1 MARHKKEQTQLPP
14 ELQDIPLE
22 GNLTPISKFQPPA
35 NLEALE
41 KALESPYD
49 PSSIEHKIFTLAKE
63 SHATLDEICLVLG
76 ESKEYISEEMSD
88 VIERGYTACKILLR
102 QQQLRSARDGDS
114 KQLTWLGKQILGQD
128 DKITLDIPMTIMVDT
143 GIRRE

>member
-1 MARHKKEQTQLPP
+1 MARKKKLPELLPP

-22 GNLTPISKFQPPA
+22 GNLTPISKFQAPIDA
-35 NLEALE
+35 SSLE

-49 PSSIEHKIFTLAKE
+49 HESLEHKIFTLAKE
-63 SHATLDEICLVLG
+63 SHATIDEICLVLG
-76 ESKEYISEEMSD
+76 ENKEYVSKEMQD

-102 QQQLRSARDGDS
+102 QQQLRTAREGDS

-128 DKITLDIPMTIMVDT
+128 DKLTLDIPMTIMVDT